1 VFNFKY
7 IIQSIKIVMKLFKL
21 LFLCILILFLGFCT
35 KLDEKV
41 YSKLTAD
48 NFYKTPEEVNAGLVN
63 VYYRYAGAH
72 IWLQQWQLQ
81 ECTTEHGMCRWGD
94 GDVYKQDQLHTWGAG
109 HAPNSDVYG
118 NLYSTIASANNFLE
132 TLGKS
137 AISGKEAIAAE
148 VKALRATCYMEL
160 CDLYGNVPI
169 VTVATLDQ
177 KNLPATAKRI
187 DVFAFVEK
195 EFKEALDGLPALKDM
210 SNKKAY
216 YPRFAKETVQALLA
230 KLYLNAQV
238 YTGTPRWQDCITYCD
253 LVINSGVY
261 KLEPNI
267 WNALAPENDKSDEL
281 ILAISKDN
289 KKFDFAVACWTNI
302 LSTPGEVEGAYR
314 DGKLLVKYG
323 GWGGPATLEQHYN
336 SYEDADFRKSLILS
350 GPVYDGTGKLLVTM
364 KDFTNTDI
372 YKFTDKPGEGLAC
385 IKYQP
390 DLDPASSGPLQRND
404 LVLLRYADVLLTK
417 AEAQTRLAGSQTL
430 TASAAQLVNDVRSRN
445 FNPFTGHE
453 YSSSTPLD
461 SLLKERSRE
470 FLWECSYRTDLVRF
484 GKFTTVRT
492 KWKLTDDPADG
503 HTNLFPIP
511 LGQIQ
516 TNPNLKQ
523 NPGY

>member
-1 VFNFKY
+1 MYQLINKTKKISMKFFKP
-7 IIQSIKIVMKLFKL
+7 
-21 LFLCILILFLGFCT
+21 ILITCTFAMFLGACT
-35 KLDEKV
+35 KLDETV

-81 ECTTEHGMCRWGD
+81 ECSTEHGMCRWGD
-94 GDVYKQDQLHTWGAG
+94 GDVYKQDQLHTWSSQHG
-109 HAPNSDVYG
+109 PNGDVYN
-118 NLYSTIASANNFLE
+118 NLYGTIASANNFLE
-132 TLGKS
+132 TLDKS
-137 AISGKEAIAAE
+137 TLTGKEVIAAE

-169 VTVATLDQ
+169 VTAATLDQ
-177 KNLPATAKRI
+177 KDLPTNAKRA
-187 DVFAFVEK
+187 DVFTFVEK
-195 EFKEALDGLPALKDM
+195 EFKDAIVSLPALKDM
-210 SNKKAY
+210 ANKKAY

-230 KLYLNAQV
+230 KMYLNAQV
-238 YTGTPRWQDCITYCD
+238 YTGTARWQDCITYCD

-267 WNALAPENDKSDEL
+267 WNATAPDNDKSDEL
-281 ILAISKDN
+281 IMAISKDN

-302 LSTPGEVEGAYR
+302 LSTPAEVEGAYR
-314 DGKLLVKYG
+314 NGKLLVKYG

-336 SYEDADFRKSLILS
+336 TYEDADFRKSLILS
-350 GPVYDGTGKLLVTM
+350 GPVYGQTGNLLVTM

-390 DLDPASSGPLQRND
+390 DLDPLSSGPLQRND
-404 LVLLRYADVLLTK
+404 LVLLRYADILLTK
-417 AEAQTRLAGSQTL
+417 AEALTRLAGGQSL
-430 TASAAQLVNDVRSRN
+430 TGDAVQLVNAVRGRN
-445 FNPFTGHE
+445 FTPFNGFEFTT
-453 YSSSTPLD
+453 SNTLD
-461 SLLKERSRE
+461 DLLKERSRE

-484 GKFTTVRT
+484 GKFTKVRT
-492 KWKLTDDPADG
+492 KWKLTDDAADG